1 MKVTFCFNWY
11 LLPFLCVLG
20 TKIAFSQTLAPG
32 TPIIEDFGRRFQLI
46 PNDADSLKPIGLR
59 PDLSLKAL
67 FTGSDENSK
76 KLFELSVLPIQ
87 SKMQYNSKRPYGYGG
102 YGMHNGRGYEQYLTG
117 GGHGRLGFLHL
128 QLQPEF
134 VFAQNKAYQGFG
146 SNYSDGVLRDR
157 FHYWNNNDRPELLAY
172 GNSNRVWWG
181 QSSLTARFGGFETG
195 ISTRTI
201 WWGPGQWNALTF
213 SGNSESFP
221 HLTLNSHRPLKTFLG
236 HFEGQLIVGRL
247 ESSGME
253 ASQNPELNEEYFLP
267 LDNDWRYLNAIT
279 ISYQP
284 KWVPGLY
291 LGLIRSFQLYSAK
304 RGDSFRDYMPIFEG
318 FQKKNYFIDGNS
330 VQFDAEARDQ
340 QAIVFLK
347 FLSQKANFEIYAEYG
362 RRDHAYDWRD
372 AVLNPEHSRAFLMG
386 FQKLVPLAR
395 KNTYLQIKGEVL
407 HQQESVNRYIR
418 YEDLGGRTSWSTHY
432 QVRGF
437 TNRGKTL
444 GAGIGTGSN
453 SQTMEVAVV
462 DGFNKLG
469 ILVERIAN
477 HQDFYYRAFGQ
488 DKAMLPWVDL
498 SIGILADR
506 KWKNF
511 MAGSKFQ
518 LVNGKNYQW
527 QGDPTSTAELPKG
540 NDILSFHGTIHL
552 AYLFGGF

>member
-1 MKVTFCFNWY
+1 
-11 LLPFLCVLG
+11 
-20 TKIAFSQTLAPG
+20 
-32 TPIIEDFGRRFQLI
+32 
-46 PNDADSLKPIGLR
+46 
-59 PDLSLKAL
+59 
-67 FTGSDENSK
+67 
-76 KLFELSVLPIQ
+76 
-87 SKMQYNSKRPYGYGG
+87 
-102 YGMHNGRGYEQYLTG
+102 
-117 GGHGRLGFLHL
+117 
-128 QLQPEF
+128 
-134 VFAQNKAYQGFG
+134 
-146 SNYSDGVLRDR
+146 
-157 FHYWNNNDRPELLAY
+157 
-172 GNSNRVWWG
+172 
-181 QSSLTARFGGFETG
+181 
-195 ISTRTI
+195 
-201 WWGPGQWNALTF
+201 
-213 SGNSESFP
+213 
-221 HLTLNSHRPLKTFLG
+221 
-236 HFEGQLIVGRL
+236 
-247 ESSGME
+247 
-253 ASQNPELNEEYFLP
+253 
-267 LDNDWRYLNAIT
+267 
-279 ISYQP
+279 
-284 KWVPGLY
+284 
-291 LGLIRSFQLYSAK
+291 
-304 RGDSFRDYMPIFEG
+304 
-318 FQKKNYFIDGNS
+318 
-330 VQFDAEARDQ
+330 VQFDAEASDQ

-437 TNRGKTL
+437 TNRGKAL